1 MGLKYPE
8 LAEDE
13 LFKSTLA
20 LKFNADN
27 VFEEMKSMQVM
38 TERVNFVSSL
48 MQIMTKSKD
57 ASGMDVDVPYFNAQF
72 VIEKYLKLDPSD
84 IKENNRLNKE
94 KEIEDLAYMKKQQDI
109 QASSQGGG
117 MGGF

>member
-20 LKFNADN
+20 LDFNKDN
-27 VFEEMKSMQVM
+27 VFEEMKNMEIMQKRIGFA
-38 TERVNFVSSL
+38 TE
-48 MQIMTKSKD
+48 MMGIMTKQKD
-57 ASGMDVDVPYFNAQF
+57 ATGMDQDVPYFNPQF

-84 IKENNRLNKE
+84 IKENDRLNKE
-94 KEIEDLAYMKKQQDI
+94 KELKDLQYMKKQQDL
-109 QASSQGGG
+109 QASGGG
-117 MGGF
+117 LGGF